1 MSNNV
6 GNDTVRD
13 GVAGTGFGTGIDVA
27 TQTQAPLDSA
37 SLLSDAWRDMRRN
50 PLFLGPC
57 LLIILL
63 IAMAIVPQLFAGWFG
78 HGNPRACDLALSLD
92 GPRSGHP
99 FGFDTQGCDVYA
111 NVIYGARDSLCVGF
125 LVTGLVFVVAVLIGS
140 VSGLYGGWVDALISR
155 ISDVM
160 FGFPFLLGALVILTS
175 ISARNVLSVALVLTF
190 FGWPAV
196 ARVMRGSILTVRR
209 ADYVIAA
216 RSLGASDWRLVSRHI
231 LPNAIG
237 PIIVL
242 STLNVGGY
250 IVAEATLTF
259 LGVGLQFPAISWG
272 LQLSAAQGNFS
283 QHPHLLLFPALFL
296 ALTVLSFV
304 LLGDVLRDALD
315 PRLR

>member
-1 MSNNV
+1 MSGDIAPAKV
-6 GNDTVRD
+6 E
-13 GVAGTGFGTGIDVA
+13 VAVDAAADPQVS
-27 TQTQAPLDSA
+27 PDST

-50 PLFLGPC
+50 PLFLGPAVC
-57 LLIILL
+57 IILL
-63 IAMAIVPQLFAGWFG
+63 ITMAIFPQLFAGWFG
-78 HGNPRACDLALSLD
+78 HGDPHACDLALSLD
-92 GPRSGHP
+92 GPRGGHP

-111 NVIYGARDSLCVGF
+111 NVIYGVRDSICVGF
-125 LVTGLVFVVAVLIGS
+125 LVTGLVFIIAVVIGS
-140 VSGLYGGWVDALISR
+140 VSGLYGGWVDALVSR
-155 ISDVM
+155 VSDVM

-175 ISARNVLSVALVLTF
+175 TSARNVLTVALVLSF

-196 ARVMRGSILTVRR
+196 ARVMRSSILTVRR
-209 ADYVIAA
+209 ADYVVAA
-216 RSLGASDWRLVSRHI
+216 RSLGASDWRLVTRHI

-237 PIIVL
+237 PIIVM